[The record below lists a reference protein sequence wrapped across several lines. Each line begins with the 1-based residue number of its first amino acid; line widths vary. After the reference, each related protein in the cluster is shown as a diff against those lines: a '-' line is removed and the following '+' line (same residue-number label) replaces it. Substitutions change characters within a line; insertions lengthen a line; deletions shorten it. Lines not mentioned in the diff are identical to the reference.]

1 MRLVEWK
8 DAIPGILILLALCS
22 PVAAQPQRPPTK
34 EWDIRAGAGVMVRP
48 TFDGSDRYRAR
59 PLPFVT
65 VNWRD
70 TVTFDQTGLN
80 AQLRRKDY
88 RVGMGLTFDGGRE
101 EQDTGGIFASG
112 DDRLLGMGD
121 IDFALGIRG
130 FASWQLGPLE
140 LGTTVTKFIGD
151 QNDGILG
158 RANLSMP
165 LLLGPTFRLIPSIS
179 VSWADE
185 KYTQTFFG
193 ITPLQAS
200 RSRFARFDAGSG
212 FQDAR
217 AGVNLVYSFHRNWVA
232 NFNVGIVHLL
242 GDSADSPISLSDISV
257 TGMALVAYQ
266 F

>member
-1 MRLVEWK
+1 MKLAEWK
-8 DAIPGILILLALCS
+8 GEILGITILLALCS
-22 PVAAQPQRPPTK
+22 PVAAQSQRPPTE

-80 AQLRRKDY
+80 AQLRRKNY

-140 LGTTVTKFIGD
+140 LGTTVTKFLGD
-151 QNDGILG
+151 QNDGLLG

-165 LLLGPTFRLIPSIS
+165 LLLGPTLRLIPSIS

-200 RSRFARFDAGSG
+200 RSRFARFDAGGG

-232 NFNVGIVHLL
+232 NFNFGIVHLL
-242 GDSADSPISLSDISV
+242 GDSADSPISFSDASV